1 MGKVPNRHCSIMLF
15 LWFVLLMLAIG
26 GMSGSVYGGI
36 YVLIRDGVNS
46 RWWIGVVGFF
56 AYNSVCSICTS
67 TGASA
72 PGMLY

>member
-1 MGKVPNRHCSIMLF
+1 MGKVHNRHCSIMLF

-46 RWWIGVVGFF
+46 RWWIGVVDFWHRKNATNRITAKG
-56 AYNSVCSICTS
+56 
-67 TGASA
+67 GE
-72 PGMLY
+72 

>member
-1 MGKVPNRHCSIMLF
+1 MGKVHNRHCSIMLF

-56 AYNSVCSICTS
+56 AFL
-67 TGASA
+67 
-72 PGMLY
+72 MLVKKFAAKMKK

>member
-1 MGKVPNRHCSIMLF
+1 
-15 LWFVLLMLAIG
+15 MLAIG

-56 AYNSVCSICTS
+56 AFR
-67 TGASA
+67 
-72 PGMLY
+72 MLVKKFAAKMKK